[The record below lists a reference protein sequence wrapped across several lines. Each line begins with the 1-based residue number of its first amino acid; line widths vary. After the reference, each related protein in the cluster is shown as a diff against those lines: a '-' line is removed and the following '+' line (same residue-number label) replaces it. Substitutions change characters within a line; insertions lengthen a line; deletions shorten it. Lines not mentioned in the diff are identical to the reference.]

1 MVFQSTIY
9 SVVFYNYKVTMP
21 VCVGL
26 LLRLGLGI
34 SVCGGFILGI
44 RKLKLKNPPYKDIE
58 NRILD
63 IQSHQMS
70 SSSSS
75 IAKTMYSNPIVSFIA
90 GFAGTCSSSGS
101 GTQYQQFQDTEMEG
115 EEFKRESREAKPRS
129 KPATA
134 EAGSQVCQEIIGKRE
149 RRNKCDKTACVL
161 AEKVM
166 GHRGKV
172 LYMRYLMYRIRLQTT
187 KERASRIQGYQ
198 RSTRVLYVW
207 KIYVLEIQI

>member
-1 MVFQSTIY
+1 MFQSAIN
-9 SVVFYNYKVTMP
+9 SIVFYHYKVTVP

-26 LLRLGLGI
+26 LLGLGI

-115 EEFKRESREAKPRS
+115 EEFKRESREAKPRM
-129 KPATA
+129 KPTTVD
-134 EAGSQVCQEIIGKRE
+134 AGNRVRP
-149 RRNKCDKTACVL
+149 
-161 AEKVM
+161 
-166 GHRGKV
+166 HRA
-172 LYMRYLMYRIRLQTT
+172 
-187 KERASRIQGYQ
+187 ASINA
-198 RSTRVLYVW
+198 
-207 KIYVLEIQI
+207 